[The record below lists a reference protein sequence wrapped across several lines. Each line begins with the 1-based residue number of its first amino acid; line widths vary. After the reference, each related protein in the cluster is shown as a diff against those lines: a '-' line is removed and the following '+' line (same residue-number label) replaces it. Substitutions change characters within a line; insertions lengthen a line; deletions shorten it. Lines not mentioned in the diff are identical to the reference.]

1 MTPED
6 ALQKYFGMTA
16 FRTPQNAVIQAVL
29 EQKDT
34 LVVMPTGGGKSLCF
48 QLPAL
53 LLPGV
58 TLVVSPLIALMKDQV
73 DALQARGLPAGLLNS
88 SQTLEQQRATLDAM
102 RNKTL
107 KLVYVAPERFRSR
120 SFLSA
125 LPKDAISLF
134 AIDEAHCLSQWGHDF
149 RPDYM
154 RLGDARKALGTP
166 LHCADRNGDSGC
178 SAGHQATPWDEE
190 SC

>member
-107 KLVYVAPERFRSR
+107 KL
-120 SFLSA
+120 
-125 LPKDAISLF
+125 
-134 AIDEAHCLSQWGHDF
+134 
-149 RPDYM
+149 
-154 RLGDARKALGTP
+154 
-166 LHCADRNGDSGC
+166 
-178 SAGHQATPWDEE
+178 
-190 SC
+190 